1 MRLKKSKEKEPTDYS
16 DINKRFR
23 EIRLDHRLT
32 QADMAKLV
40 GLASG
45 SIGAI
50 EQGLYTPNYS
60 VLRILKQKLNVDYN
74 YLIDGEKTSKN
85 NLDLEV
91 KQLREENERLKRII
105 DKLTK

>member
-1 MRLKKSKEKEPTDYS
+1 MRLKKYKEKDTNDYS

-23 EIRLDHRLT
+23 EIRLDHRMT
-32 QADMAKLV
+32 QAEMAELV

-74 YLIDGEKTSKN
+74 YLIDGEKTENK
-85 NLDLEV
+85 DLSAEV
-91 KQLREENERLKRII
+91 KHLREENERLKRVI

>member
-1 MRLKKSKEKEPTDYS
+1 MRLKKSTEKEPTDYS
-16 DINKRFR
+16 DINQRFK

-32 QADMAKLV
+32 QADMGKLV

-74 YLIDGEKTSKN
+74 YLIDGEKIEKR
-85 NLDLEV
+85 NLDSEV
-91 KQLREENERLKRII
+91 KQLREENDRLKRII

>member
-1 MRLKKSKEKEPTDYS
+1 MG
-16 DINKRFR
+16 
-23 EIRLDHRLT
+23 
-32 QADMAKLV
+32 KLV

-74 YLIDGEKTSKN
+74 YLIDGEKIEKR
-85 NLDLEV
+85 NLDSEV
-91 KQLREENERLKRII
+91 KQLREENDRLKRII

>member
-1 MRLKKSKEKEPTDYS
+1 MRLKKSTEKEPTDYS
-16 DINKRFR
+16 DINQRFK

-32 QADMAKLV
+32 QADMGKLV

-74 YLIDGEKTSKN
+74 YLIDGEKTDKR
-85 NLDLEV
+85 NLDSEV
-91 KQLREENERLKRII
+91 KQLREENDRLKRII

>member
-1 MRLKKSKEKEPTDYS
+1 MG
-16 DINKRFR
+16 
-23 EIRLDHRLT
+23 
-32 QADMAKLV
+32 KLV

-74 YLIDGEKTSKN
+74 YLIDGEKTDKR
-85 NLDLEV
+85 NLDSEL
-91 KQLREENERLKRII
+91 KQLREENDRLKRII

>member
-1 MRLKKSKEKEPTDYS
+1 MRLKKSTEKEPTDYS

-32 QADMAKLV
+32 QADMGKLV

-74 YLIDGEKTSKN
+74 YLIDGEKTDKR
-85 NLDLEV
+85 NLDSEL
-91 KQLREENERLKRII
+91 KQLREENDRLKRII